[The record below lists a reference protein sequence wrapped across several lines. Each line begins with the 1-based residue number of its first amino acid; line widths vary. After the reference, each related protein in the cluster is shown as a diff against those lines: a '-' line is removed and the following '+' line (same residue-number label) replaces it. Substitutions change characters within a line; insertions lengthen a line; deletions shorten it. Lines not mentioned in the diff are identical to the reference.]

1 MKTGNPVKRSLSWL
15 YKWLRPVF
23 DPIYMANG
31 LRSYRWFWR
40 DWRSYGRL
48 PQAEPLRAAE
58 AYPQLH
64 DKTAVSTI
72 DPHYFY
78 VNAWAMR
85 RVTADKPPYHVD
97 VASQV
102 IFANLLAAV
111 LPVLFVDYRPLHVSL
126 SGLASLGGSILA
138 LPFANNSVASLSCL
152 HVAEH
157 IGLGRYGD
165 PLDPLGS
172 QKAARELA
180 RVLAPGGNLYF
191 ALPVGQPRL
200 QFNAHRIH
208 DPQTIC
214 AYFADLKLVEF
225 CGVDDDG
232 RFAEKIEP
240 ARLAQSAYACGLF
253 WFKKPSQPI
262 HQQEQ

>member
-1 MKTGNPVKRSLSWL
+1 MKRSKNWL
-15 YKWLRPVF
+15 YRWLRPVF
-23 DPIYMANG
+23 DPLHTLNG
-31 LRSYRWFWR
+31 LRGYRWFWR
-40 DWRSYGRL
+40 DWRAYRRL
-48 PQAEPLRAAE
+48 PQAEPLRLGD

-64 DKTAVSTI
+64 DKTAVSTF

-85 RVTADKPPYHVD
+85 RVTANQPARHVD

-102 IFANLLAAV
+102 LFANLLAAV
-111 LPVLFVDYRPLHVSL
+111 VPVLFVDYRPLHVSL
-126 SGLASLGGSILA
+126 SGLTSLGGSILA
-138 LPFANNSVASLSCL
+138 LPFADNSLASLSCL

-165 PLDPLGS
+165 PLDPLGT

-191 ALPVGQPRL
+191 ALPVGRPRL

-214 AYFADLKLVEF
+214 TYFADLELVEF
-225 CGVDDDG
+225 CGVDDHG
-232 RFAEKIEP
+232 RFAEAINP
-240 ARLAQSAYACGLF
+240 AALAHSSYACGLF
-253 WFKKPSQPI
+253 WFRKAAAPPHSQG
-262 HQQEQ
+262 

>member
-1 MKTGNPVKRSLSWL
+1 MNHFINTVYR
-15 YKWLRPVF
+15 WLRPVA
-23 DPIYMANG
+23 DPLHMVAG
-31 LRSYRWFWR
+31 LRHYGWYLR
-40 DWRSYGRL
+40 DWRQYSRL
-48 PQAEPLRAAE
+48 PQAEPLVWANS
-58 AYPQLH
+58 YPQLH

-85 RVTADKPPYHVD
+85 RVTANQPPYHVD

-102 IFANLLAAV
+102 LFANLLAAV
-111 LPVLFVDYRPLHVSL
+111 VPVLFVDYRPLHVSL
-126 SGLASLGGSILA
+126 SGLSSVGGSILA
-138 LPFANNSVASLSCL
+138 LPFADNSLASLSCL

-214 AYFADLKLVEF
+214 AYVADLELVEF
-225 CGVDDDG
+225 CGVDDNG
-232 RFAEKIEP
+232 RFIEAINP
-240 ARLAQSAYACGLF
+240 AALAPSRYACGLF
-253 WFKKPSQPI
+253 WFRKTAAPRHSKG
-262 HQQEQ
+262 